1 MTLQSS
7 ASRVKPY
14 YKKRR
19 VNGKRKCLHRAIVE
33 EYIGRQLTEDEVV
46 HHIDG
51 NRSNNDIS
59 NLMVM
64 TQSKHA
70 KLHHMQG
77 DYANMHSQDAKER
90 NRKAIQAY
98 YSEHINK
105 GSKKV
110 AKCSKDGEVLETFDS
125 AYRVRLAGFDHRH
138 VSACCLG
145 KRKTHKGFIWKFV

>member
-1 MTLQSS
+1 MTLQSPD
-7 ASRVKPY
+7 RKVKIH
-14 YKKRR
+14 YKKHK
-19 VNGKRKCLHRAIVE
+19 VNGKFVDVHRSVVE
-33 EYIGRQLTEDEVV
+33 QHIGRKLARDEVV

-51 NRSNNDIS
+51 NKLNNDIS

-64 TQSKHA
+64 TKSAHMR
-70 KLHHMQG
+70 LHHLQG
-77 DYANMHSQDAKER
+77 DCDVSRSPEAREKT
-90 NRKAIQAY
+90 RKSVAEY
-98 YSEHINK
+98 YSEHIKK

-145 KRKTHKGFIWKFV
+145 KRKTHKGFTWKFV

>member
-1 MTLQSS
+1 MTLQLPD
-7 ASRVKPY
+7 RRGKIC

-19 VNGKRKCLHRAIVE
+19 VNGKPRDLHRALVE
-33 EYIGRQLTEDEVV
+33 EHIGRELTEDEVV

-51 NRSNNDIS
+51 NKLNNDIS

-64 TQSKHA
+64 TKRAHS
-70 KLHHMQG
+70 KLHYMQG
-77 DYANMHSQDAKER
+77 DYANMHSQDAKDKT
-90 NRKAIQAY
+90 RKARQEYFAT
-98 YSEHINK
+98 HINE